1 MERWKMRKRGRACL
15 AAFCG
20 MLFLAVF
27 LAGCGVQRAPGGV
40 MRPSAETSGYTVF
53 RFDWNPRGLS
63 PRQNLPL
70 VQSRDRQDPN
80 QFALWLETEQ
90 GQYIRTLAVTEDTA
104 LRGWDGRP
112 STLPHWQA
120 KAGFQA
126 REQWK
131 DVNATIVSVFAEPEQ
146 TFVWYGDT
154 FNGSQAL
161 PDGTYRYCLEAA
173 WGSDLA
179 VYYVGTVKL
188 GSIRNHSF
196 ALPAGPVPSRPL
208 VAGLTAEFIPSQGH
222 FFGMQAWKDSWKN
235 LGKKGSLTN
244 GSYF

>member
-70 VQSRDRQDPN
+70 VQSRDRQDP
-80 QFALWLETEQ
+80 
-90 GQYIRTLAVTEDTA
+90 ISSRC
-104 LRGWDGRP
+104 GWRRSRDSTSARWPSQKIPPYGLDGRP